1 MPYDLFGEWGPE
13 NDNGGIEGQEM
24 IRLMCL
30 CVVFEALANGFS
42 EGALYSS
49 RIGGKSWQKNTAEG
63 SVGRLLKIQV
73 RFFCFFWFPID
84 AVVIE

>member
-30 CVVFEALANGFS
+30 KRWQTVSLKEHCILAGL
-42 EGALYSS
+42 EERA
-49 RIGGKSWQKNTAEG
+49 GKKNTAEG

>member
-30 CVVFEALANGFS
+30 SVVFEALAEGFS
-42 EGALYSS
+42 EGAMYSG
-49 RIGGKSWQKNTAEG
+49 RIGGKSWQNKTLQKVALEG
-63 SVGRLLKIQV
+63 
-73 RFFCFFWFPID
+73 C
-84 AVVIE
+84 